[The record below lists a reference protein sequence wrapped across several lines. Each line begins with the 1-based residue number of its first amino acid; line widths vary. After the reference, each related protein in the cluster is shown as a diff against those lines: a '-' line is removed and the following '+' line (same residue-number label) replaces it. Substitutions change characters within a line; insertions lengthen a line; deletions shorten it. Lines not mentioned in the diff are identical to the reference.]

1 MFKAKLVKSNFAL
14 LNLKFLST
22 LIFLKLI
29 LASSS
34 IHSQTIEGRVLNVE
48 EDVANVHVF
57 NLTTNKATITST
69 DGYFSISA
77 KLNDTIRFSA
87 IQFTRKELVVNQEMM
102 DGFIVVKLSTSL
114 TELEEVVVWP
124 HMLSGD
130 LLKDMDAIEIEAII
144 TASTLDLPNANVR
157 ERIQSERMLYTGRT
171 WDFQINSV
179 KLDPLINAISGRTK
193 MLKRGLARD
202 LKESE
207 YNKLYDEL
215 DKSFLVNELKIPK
228 DRIHDFYYYC
238 ESDSSFDSIVQLKVK
253 GDILHYM
260 VSKSIAYRKNNS
272 LD

>member
-1 MFKAKLVKSNFAL
+1 VKSNFAL
-14 LNLKFLST
+14 LNLKFLSK
-22 LIFLKLI
+22 LIFLNLV

-34 IHSQTIEGRVLNVE
+34 IHSQTIEGRVLNAE

-69 DGYFSISA
+69 DGYFSIAA
-77 KLNDTIRFSA
+77 KLKDTIRFSA
-87 IQFTRKELVVNQEMM
+87 IQFTRKELVVNKAML

-124 HMLSGD
+124 YMLSGD
-130 LLKDMDAIEIEAII
+130 LLKDMDSIEIEATI
-144 TASTLDLPNANVR
+144 TASTLDLPNANVK
-157 ERIQSERMLYTGRT
+157 ERIQSERLLYTART
-171 WDFQINSV
+171 WDYKVVSV

-193 MLKRGLARD
+193 MLKKRVARD
-202 LKESE
+202 LKESR
-207 YNKLYDEL
+207 YNKLYDNL
-215 DKSFLVNELKIPK
+215 DKSFLVNELKIPG
-228 DRIHDFYYYC
+228 DRIYDFYYYC